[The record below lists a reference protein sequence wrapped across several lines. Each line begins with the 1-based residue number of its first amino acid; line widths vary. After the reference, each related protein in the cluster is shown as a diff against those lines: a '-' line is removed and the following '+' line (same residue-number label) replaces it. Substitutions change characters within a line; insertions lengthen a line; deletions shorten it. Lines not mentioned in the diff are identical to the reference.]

1 MTRSSRRDRR
11 KPRIPRHAFWKGAGT
26 GVLVVIPLV
35 AFAVWGAAKVGVTH
49 HRDGVIACLRMT
61 VIFAG
66 IAAVLTAGGVGRLAA
81 EASAEGGRPR
91 AVLVGARAMAAG
103 GAALTM
109 IAAIPHGHLPM
120 TPAGWVALAALG
132 AIAGAGGGTVIGL
145 ACAGELPTL
154 QELGVWPPTE
164 WPVPIPWPFESEDN
178 DDQNAPDVKPDVKP
192 DAPPSVVPDMV
203 PDTKMDVVDAA
214 PDAKLEGS
222 NVAKIEVAPET
233 KPDENAP

>member
-1 MTRSSRRDRR
+1 
-11 KPRIPRHAFWKGAGT
+11 
-26 GVLVVIPLV
+26 VIPLV
-35 AFAVWGAAKVGVTH
+35 AFAVWGAARVGIAH
-49 HRDGVIACLRMT
+49 HHDGVIACLRMT

-81 EASAEGGRPR
+81 EASATGGRPR

-120 TPAGWVALAALG
+120 TPVGWIGLAVVG
-132 AIAGAGGGTVIGL
+132 AIMGAGGGAVIGL

-164 WPVPIPWPFESEDN
+164 WPVPIPWPFESED
-178 DDQNAPDVKPDVKP
+178 DEKPETLETPEKTAAPPDVKAEVKP
-192 DAPPSVVPDMV
+192 D
-203 PDTKMDVVDAA
+203 
-214 PDAKLEGS
+214 
-222 NVAKIEVAPET
+222 
-233 KPDENAP
+233 DEKTP

>member
-11 KPRIPRHAFWKGAGT
+11 KPRIPRYAFWKGAGT
-26 GVLVVIPLV
+26 GVVVVIPLV
-35 AFAVWGAAKVGVTH
+35 AFAVWAAALVGITH
-49 HRDGVIACLRMT
+49 HDDGVIACLRMT

-66 IAAVLTAGGVGRLAA
+66 LAAVLTSGGVGRLAA

-91 AVLVGARAMAAG
+91 AVMVAARAMAAG

-109 IAAIPHGHLPM
+109 IAAIPHGHLP
-120 TPAGWVALAALG
+120 TSPAGWVALAAVG
-132 AIAGAGGGTVIGL
+132 AIMGAGGGAVIGL

-164 WPVPIPWPFESEDN
+164 WPVPIPWPFESED
-178 DDQNAPDVKPDVKP
+178 DEDAKPKPAETKADVKTE
-192 DAPPSVVPDMV
+192 APPRVVPDVV
-203 PDTKMDVVDAA
+203 PETKVETVEAA

-222 NVAKIEVAPET
+222 NVAKIEIA
-233 KPDENAP
+233 PDEKAP